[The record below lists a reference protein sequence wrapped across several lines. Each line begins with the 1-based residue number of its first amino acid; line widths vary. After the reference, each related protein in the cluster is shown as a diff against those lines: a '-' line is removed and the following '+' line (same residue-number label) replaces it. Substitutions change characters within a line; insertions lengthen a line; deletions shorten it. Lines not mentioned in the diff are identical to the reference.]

1 MMSCPAC
8 AIKQKSG
15 DPRWKTF
22 ACLDTC
28 LDTCLAGDDARKLFL
43 TARQDCE
50 NAWFAFARPW
60 ILSEFLK
67 MQPSRAAKS
76 FFALLNKETVFFLQ
90 RKPFFF
96 VRISPL
102 VPQKHKNKS
111 KGPV

>member
-28 LDTCLAGDDARKLFL
+28 LAGDDARKLFL
-43 TARQDCE
+43 TARQDCA
-50 NAWFAFARPW
+50 NAWLAFARPW

-96 VRISPL
+96 VRINPL
-102 VPQKHKNKS
+102 VPKKHKNKS